1 MLIPI
6 GTDRA
11 RRRRPRVTGTFIVL
25 NMLVYLSALVLEA
38 SGGSSLEAFMDK
50 LSLSNAGL
58 KQGHLWQLITYQFAH
73 SPSDLFHLGFNMLFL
88 WIFGSAL
95 EDRLG
100 HVNFALFLLMGG
112 AVAGV
117 AHTIDSLSPVIGASG
132 AVCAA
137 TGGFLILFPMARI
150 RIVFFFFLIGIY
162 MIPAIWLV
170 AFQILLD
177 LFGWLNP
184 GEPVAYSAHLAGYL
198 YGFLFITGLLLL
210 RIIKSDQQDLLY
222 IIKQRRRRAEY
233 RRVVQESQTA
243 TFTQQRD
250 SKALPLLSEP
260 DRDPEETRQRNQV
273 IKLIR
278 TNAFEEA
285 QDRFRRL
292 QIDYPES
299 VLPEAMQLEIA
310 NRIQADGDRD
320 TAAVAYERFLKRYPS
335 SRQAPEVRLLLAVL
349 LIRFLNRSQEA
360 IPLLEKATPD
370 LISES
375 HRRLAEKLLDEAGT
389 AKEPSP

>member
-1 MLIPI
+1 M
-6 GTDRA
+6 
-11 RRRRPRVTGTFIVL
+11 
-25 NMLVYLSALVLEA
+25 
-38 SGGSSLEAFMDK
+38 
-50 LSLSNAGL
+50 
-58 KQGHLWQLITYQFAH
+58 
-73 SPSDLFHLGFNMLFL
+73 
-88 WIFGSAL
+88 
-95 EDRLG
+95 
-100 HVNFALFLLMGG
+100 
-112 AVAGV
+112 
-117 AHTIDSLSPVIGASG
+117 
-132 AVCAA
+132 
-137 TGGFLILFPMARI
+137 
-150 RIVFFFFLIGIY
+150 
-162 MIPAIWLV
+162 
-170 AFQILLD
+170 
-177 LFGWLNP
+177 
-184 GEPVAYSAHLAGYL
+184 
-198 YGFLFITGLLLL
+198 
-210 RIIKSDQQDLLY
+210 
-222 IIKQRRRRAEY
+222 
-233 RRVVQESQTA
+233 
-243 TFTQQRD
+243 
-250 SKALPLLSEP
+250 
-260 DRDPEETRQRNQV
+260 